1 MNHLRLDKHWMRSIR
16 DEVMTAPLYTGRD
29 DDRPWHRWAACARRE
44 GAAED
49 LALIG
54 SMLMALALTEN
65 WLADLRHEFGSN
77 DGGAMM
83 LYNALTEPEKTRRRW
98 GMLLEQERQ
107 LYHAA

>member
-1 MNHLRLDKHWMRSIR
+1 MNRLRLDKYWMRSVR

-29 DDRPWHRWAACARRE
+29 DDRPWHRWEACARRE

-54 SMLMALALTEN
+54 SMLMALALTEE
-65 WLADLRHEFGSN
+65 WPTDLQQEFGITN
-77 DGGAMM
+77 GGSMM

-98 GMLLEQERQ
+98 SALLKQERRMH
-107 LYHAA
+107 HAA